1 MSKIN
6 IIYYIHIN
14 IHPWYF
20 FINLVHPQLTE
31 FPRGVRSVVLGEDLV
46 VSCTAE
52 GRPTPDIIWSRNN
65 KPLTSLESMNI
76 LISSTG
82 MRSELQITSFTH
94 TNSGEYSCTASN
106 GVGNDTQYFEVNI
119 IGELYIYMLKS

>member
-1 MSKIN
+1 MSSN
-6 IIYYIHIN
+6 FYVHVSIY
-14 IHPWYF
+14 PWYL
-20 FINLVHPQLTE
+20 FIIIVRSQLTE

-52 GRPTPDIIWSRNN
+52 GRPTPEIVWSRNN
-65 KPLTSLESMNI
+65 IHLNSLESMNI
-76 LISSTG
+76 LISYTS

-106 GVGNDTQYFEVNI
+106 GVGNDTRYFEVNI
-119 IGELYIYMLKS
+119 IGELKLT